1 MQPQIENAIMTA
13 FADTMRLQSISLR
26 QAERMIG
33 VSDTYISRVL
43 SQRIQPSSSFLTKAV
58 QFITKQ

>member
-13 FADTMRLQSISLR
+13 FADTMRVQSISLR
-26 QAERMIG
+26 QAERMLG

-43 SQRIQPSSSFLTKAV
+43 SQRVQPSPSFIVKAV
-58 QFITKQ
+58 NFITKQ